1 MTLFDIDARI
11 RSFLDSLYGSV
22 DEDGVVE
29 AVDFSELESLQAER
43 EAKIESIALY
53 VKELE
58 IEAKALKDESDVLKQ
73 RATVATN
80 KAKRLKKYLS
90 DSLWAE
96 NAERL
101 ATAKDKT
108 VFESTRCKL
117 SFRKSEKLVVD
128 EKELPKKYFT
138 KKIELKPDGDAI
150 KAILKAGGKVKGAT
164 LETNQNIQIK

>member
-1 MTLFDIDARI
+1 MTLFDIDAKI
-11 RSFLDSLYGSV
+11 RSFLDSLYSSV

-29 AVDFSELESLQAER
+29 AVDFSELESLQEER
-43 EAKIESIALY
+43 ETKIESIALY
-53 VKELE
+53 IKELE
-58 IEAKALKDESDVLKQ
+58 VEAGALKAEADKLKQ
-73 RATVATN
+73 RANVATN
-80 KAKRLKKYLS
+80 KAQRLKKYLS

-128 EKELPKKYFT
+128 EKSLPKKYFA
-138 KKIELKPDGDAI
+138 KKVEYKPDNDAI
-150 KAILKAGGKVKGAT
+150 KAILKAGGTVKGAV